1 MAARTGVEDMVGKGP
16 SVLGGSTAATPKR
29 RQLCLSPGDFIS
41 RHPDSLPKPVS
52 PAGCPGRGGVSLLT
66 TVGSPHA
73 VELATG
79 YRVHSQD
86 MTALD
91 YGLQPCPVS
100 ISLSLRTRLFVAVAV
115 AHHAG
120 PCRPGSS
127 TRVLLAGHWA

>member
-1 MAARTGVEDMVGKGP
+1 M
-16 SVLGGSTAATPKR
+16 
-29 RQLCLSPGDFIS
+29 
-41 RHPDSLPKPVS
+41 
-52 PAGCPGRGGVSLLT
+52 SLLT

-86 MTALD
+86 MGALD

-100 ISLSLRTRLFVAVAV
+100 ISLSLRTRLFVAVA
-115 AHHAG
+115 HHAG

-127 TRVLLAGHWA
+127 TRVLLAGHWV